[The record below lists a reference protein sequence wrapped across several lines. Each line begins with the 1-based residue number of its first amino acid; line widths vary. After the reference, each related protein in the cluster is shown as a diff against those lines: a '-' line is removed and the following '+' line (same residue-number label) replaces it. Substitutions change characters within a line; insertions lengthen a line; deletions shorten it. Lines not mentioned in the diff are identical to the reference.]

1 MYLGWRLHLRL
12 KVGWLESERLRLY
25 LEQIEMLEYG
35 VGRVSIGAIASG
47 RSCGTGGTGTTGA
60 AGTTGAV
67 KE

>member
-25 LEQIEMLEYG
+25 LEQVEMLEYG
-35 VGRVSIGAIASG
+35 VGRVSIGAIATG
-47 RSCGTGGTGTTGA
+47 RSCGTGGTGGTGTT
-60 AGTTGAV
+60 GTTGAV